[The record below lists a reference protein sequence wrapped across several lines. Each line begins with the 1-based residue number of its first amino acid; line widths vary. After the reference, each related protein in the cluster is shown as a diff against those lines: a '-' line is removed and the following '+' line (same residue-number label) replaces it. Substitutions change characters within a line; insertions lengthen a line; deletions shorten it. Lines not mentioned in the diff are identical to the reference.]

1 MAETRHRER
10 HDVALWAG
18 LTALFTNLSAI
29 TLIDIVDSNDALRA
43 AGIVVAS
50 VIVGATVYSKQ
61 RWDDAKGKG
70 ETVNV
75 DQATRP
81 PDRGS

>member
-1 MAETRHRER
+1 MVGQRRGER

-29 TLIDIVDSNDALRA
+29 TLIDIVDSNDALRV
-43 AGIVVAS
+43 AGVVVTS

-70 ETVNV
+70 ETVDV
-75 DQATRP
+75 DQKTGGA
-81 PDRGS
+81 